1 MLKQAPKTVADAL
14 NAAQHRLAEA
24 GIDDPRLDARILL
37 QHCLGV
43 DHADLISTQNRAL
56 SDEEL
61 ARYEAKIE
69 RRAAREPVSRII
81 GRRQFFGCWFEVS
94 PHVLD
99 PRPETELLVEAILAD
114 YPAAAGAI
122 RFADIGTGSGAI
134 AISLLAERENWTGV
148 GTDIS
153 SKALEIAARN
163 AAALGVEKRF
173 QPVECD
179 LTGGLEAPF
188 DFIVSN
194 PPYIESAQ
202 IGALSPEVR
211 GHDPAMALDGG
222 ADGLEFYRALLA
234 QTASLLANDGRLYL
248 EIGAGQ
254 ASAVIAIAEET
265 LWRSIRQVNDYG
277 GHVRHLVFDRGG
289 AVAFAS

>member
-1 MLKQAPKTVADAL
+1 MLIQTSTTIADAL

-43 DHADLISTQNRAL
+43 DHAELISTQKRAL

-61 ARYEAKIE
+61 ARYEAKID
-69 RRAAREPVSRII
+69 RRARREPVSRIL
-81 GRRQFFGCWFEVS
+81 GCRPFFGRWFEVNRD
-94 PHVLD
+94 VLD

-163 AAALGVEKRF
+163 AAALGVDKRF
-173 QPVECD
+173 RPFECD

-194 PPYIESAQ
+194 PPYVESAQ

-222 ADGLEFYRALLA
+222 ADGLEFYRVLLA
-234 QTASLLANDGRLYL
+234 QSAGLLANDGRLYL

-265 LWRSIRQVNDYG
+265 HWRSVRQVTDYG